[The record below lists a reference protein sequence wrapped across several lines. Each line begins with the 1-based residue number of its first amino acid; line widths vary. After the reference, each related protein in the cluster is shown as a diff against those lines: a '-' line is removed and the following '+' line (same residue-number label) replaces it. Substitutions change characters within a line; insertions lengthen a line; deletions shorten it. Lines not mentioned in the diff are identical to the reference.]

1 MSAPKAPQGQ
11 FTLLYFA
18 SATSYTRKQHDF
30 LPAPLPI
37 LGLHDKLEKLY
48 PGIVEKV
55 LRSCAVTV
63 NLDYVDLEEEASK
76 GEKGLVIQPGD
87 EVAIIPPPLNF
98 YIERISADPIWRRV
112 AMTAP
117 TTIVY
122 KTVGNVEIPFDLYLP
137 KDAQNVPVLLW
148 FHGGGLLQSKRTN
161 VSPHMLKAVDK
172 YKIAVISADYR
183 LAPQV
188 GVADIFEDVQD
199 CITFIRHSDGLLKQI
214 DSTAIDAQRLAPKVI
229 LPIYPITDPLGTF
242 FTTSQPHP
250 LGGGRTDHATVKS
263 FLDRNGEVVTS
274 NEKNSDREQMYFYMM
289 QEANLA
295 ELLRIKPGDD
305 TYRIAKQIYRR
316 RLPPAYCIH
325 GDADRAVGVEQC
337 DEVVGIIYGLNMDV
351 KYERLHG
358 LDHLFDRDAAFELEG
373 MYEYMMKH
381 V

>member
-1 MSAPKAPQGQ
+1 
-11 FTLLYFA
+11 
-18 SATSYTRKQHDF
+18 
-30 LPAPLPI
+30 
-37 LGLHDKLEKLY
+37 
-48 PGIVEKV
+48 
-55 LRSCAVTV
+55 
-63 NLDYVDLEEEASK
+63 
-76 GEKGLVIQPGD
+76 
-87 EVAIIPPPLNF
+87 
-98 YIERISADPIWRRV
+98 
-112 AMTAP
+112 
-117 TTIVY
+117 
-122 KTVGNVEIPFDLYLP
+122 
-137 KDAQNVPVLLW
+137 
-148 FHGGGLLQSKRTN
+148 
-161 VSPHMLKAVDK
+161 MLKAVDK

-199 CITFIRHSDGLLKQI
+199 CITFIRHPAGLLKHI
-214 DSTAIDAQRLAPKVI
+214 DGAAIDAQRLAVCGSSAGGYLAFLAGLYVEPKPKVI

-263 FLDRNGEVVTS
+263 FLDPNGEVVTS

-316 RLPPAYCIH
+316 RLPPAYCVH

-337 DEVVGIIYGLNMDV
+337 DEVVGIMYGLDMDV
-351 KYERLHG
+351 RYERLHG